1 MAPRS
6 KYTRE
11 EMVEAA
17 VRVVREKGIDALTA
31 KALASELGVSTQPVF
46 TCFHTIEEARREV
59 RTAAERVYDRYVE
72 YGLRMK
78 VPFLGVGMQYIH
90 FAKEEPQLYRLLF
103 LATSEDGSSSMMDA
117 LHHSQNLVRES
128 LQETYH
134 IDAQT
139 ADRYYRDM
147 WLVVHSLATLV
158 VTGGCPYSE
167 EEMGH
172 ILTGFSVSLC
182 KSIKEIPGFVENKY
196 DRDKIFRELVENS
209 MMR

>member
-1 MAPRS
+1 MAPRN
-6 KYTRE
+6 KFTRE

-17 VRVVREKGIDALTA
+17 VNVVREKGIDALTA

-46 TCFHTIEEARREV
+46 TCFHTIEEAKREV
-59 RTAAERVYDRYVE
+59 RTAAERMYDSYME
-72 YGLRMK
+72 EGLHMK
-78 VPFLGVGMQYIH
+78 VPFLGVGMQYIN

-103 LATSEDGSSSMMDA
+103 LTTSEDGSSSVMDA

-128 LQETYH
+128 LQQTYH

-182 KSIKEIPGFVENKY
+182 KSIKEIPGFVEDNY
-196 DRDKIFRELVENS
+196 DRDAIFRELVKK
-209 MMR
+209 

>member
-1 MAPRS
+1 MAPRN
-6 KYTRE
+6 KFTRE

-17 VRVVREKGIDALTA
+17 VNVVREKGIDALTA

-46 TCFHTIEEARREV
+46 TCFHTIEEAKREV
-59 RTAAERVYDRYVE
+59 RTAAERMYDSYMEV
-72 YGLRMK
+72 GLQMK
-78 VPFLGVGMQYIH
+78 VPFLGVGMQYIN

-103 LATSEDGSSSMMDA
+103 LTTSEDGSSSVIDA

-128 LQETYH
+128 LQQKYH

-158 VTGGCPYSE
+158 VTGGSPYSE

-182 KSIKEIPGFVENKY
+182 KSIKEIPGFVEDNY
-196 DRDKIFRELVENS
+196 DRDAIFRELVKKK
-209 MMR
+209 

>member
-1 MAPRS
+1 MAPRN
-6 KYTRE
+6 KFTRE

-17 VRVVREKGIDALTA
+17 VNVVREKGIDALTA

-46 TCFHTIEEARREV
+46 TCFHTIEEAKREV
-59 RTAAERVYDRYVE
+59 RTAAERMYDSYME
-72 YGLRMK
+72 EGIHMK
-78 VPFLGVGMQYIH
+78 VPFLGVGMQYIN

-103 LATSEDGSSSMMDA
+103 LTTSEDGSSSVMDA

-128 LQETYH
+128 LQQTYH

-182 KSIKEIPGFVENKY
+182 KSIKEIPGFVEDNY
-196 DRDKIFRELVENS
+196 DRDAIFRELVKK
-209 MMR
+209 

>member
-1 MAPRS
+1 MAPRN
-6 KYTRE
+6 KFTRE

-46 TCFHTIEEARREV
+46 TCFHTIEEAKREV
-59 RTAAERVYDRYVE
+59 RTAAERMYDSYME
-72 YGLRMK
+72 EGLHMK
-78 VPFLGVGMQYIH
+78 VPFLGVGMQYIN
-90 FAKEEPQLYRLLF
+90 FAKEEPQLYRMLF
-103 LATSEDGSSSMMDA
+103 LTTSEDGSSSVMDA

-128 LQETYH
+128 LQQTYH

-182 KSIKEIPGFVENKY
+182 KSIKEIPGFVEENY
-196 DRDKIFRELVENS
+196 DRDAIFRELVKK
-209 MMR
+209 